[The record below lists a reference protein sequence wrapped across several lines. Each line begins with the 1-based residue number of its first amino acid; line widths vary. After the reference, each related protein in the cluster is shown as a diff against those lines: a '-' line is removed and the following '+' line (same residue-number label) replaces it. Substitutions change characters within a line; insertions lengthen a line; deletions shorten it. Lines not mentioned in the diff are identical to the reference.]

1 MRMRPD
7 LWARERKTLLNPSVD
22 SVRAPGSTSN
32 GPRGTLRLTEARVE
46 DPLAGPVPD
55 GVTNV
60 PPASTGLTSS
70 TRRLFVFALGGTLLL
85 LVPLLVLAV
94 FAVRQPRTS
103 EAPSDTAEAQ
113 RPFDLPA
120 LAGGR
125 ITERA
130 FAGQVVVVNV
140 WASWCGPC
148 REEAPVL
155 SRMSKASPAAAFY
168 GMVRLDEP
176 RLAKAFAESQGLD
189 YPHALDNGTFATA
202 HQVTVLPTTLV
213 FARDGSFVGRIE
225 GPVSEAR
232 LQALIDD
239 ALAVVQ

>member
-1 MRMRPD
+1 MDDPMAEPASAD
-7 LWARERKTLLNPSVD
+7 VTLVTS
-22 SVRAPGSTSN
+22 ASTSSS
-32 GPRGTLRLTEARVE
+32 L
-46 DPLAGPVPD
+46 
-55 GVTNV
+55 
-60 PPASTGLTSS
+60 STG
-70 TRRLFVFALGGTLLL
+70 RLFAFALGGTLLL
-85 LVPLLVLAV
+85 LVPLLVLAL
-94 FAVRQPRTS
+94 FAVRYSRASDAPS
-103 EAPSDTAEAQ
+103 EAAEAQ

-125 ITERA
+125 MTERA

-155 SRMSKASPAAAFY
+155 SRMSKTSPVAAFY

-189 YPHALDNGTFATA
+189 YPHAIDNGTFAQA
-202 HQVTVLPTTLV
+202 HRVTVLPTTLV
-213 FARDGSFVGRIE
+213 FAKDGSFVGRIE
-225 GPVSEAR
+225 GPVSEVR

-239 ALAVVQ
+239 ALAAGSR